1 MIKESDNERIKKIGK
16 VSNKKSFEEML
27 EETDKKRKEEFIKDL
42 REEFGLNDK
51 STTNCY
57 DKNKFNKI
65 LTTTTIDSNK

>member
-1 MIKESDNERIKKIGK
+1 
-16 VSNKKSFEEML
+16 ML
-27 EETDKKRKEEFIKDL
+27 EEIDKKRKEEFIKDL

-51 STTNCY
+51 STANCY